1 MEPSVMLF
9 DEPTSSLDPEL
20 VVEVLAIMKSLAES
34 GTTMLVVTHEMGF
47 AADVADRIIFM
58 DGGRILE
65 EAPPAEFF
73 HQPRGP
79 RAAEF
84 LSKVLGSTTMSG
96 NAQ

>member
-1 MEPSVMLF
+1 MLF

-20 VVEVLAIMKSLAES
+20 VVEVLSIMKSLAEG

-47 AADVADRIIFM
+47 AADVADRVIFM

-65 EAPPAEFF
+65 DAPPAAFF
-73 HQPRGP
+73 GEPRGP

-84 LSKVLGSTTMSG
+84 LSKVLGSATMSG
-96 NAQ
+96 PH